1 MNEQT
6 VYGHGTNWRM
16 GPKID
21 IRGIL
26 MTCDEKQRSDLEAI
40 VENGEE
46 DSNLRRE
53 ARKLLNAESH
63 RQRERWRA
71 DVKDFRSRLRRAR
84 KRKAD
89 REAQKQAE
97 KRRVDDNWTL
107 DRVSSRRNLRRIGG
121 KRLELCVGGRKYAR
135 HYWRKVRRGET
146 ELWFALKDGKTRGLI
161 ECDRRTR
168 KITECSGRRKEEL
181 DLAPGVAFGI
191 LAALDAT
198 ADDEGAFGGV
208 GAFGVFRNGA
218 PEVETIGAGDRAFR
232 IWNYPSE
239 RIVAASKADGRWEWS
254 RFTVEKCPFTERDEW
269 SECYYSGM
277 TLGELFDVMTR
288 CPKVAEKLLSSP
300 IGAGT

>member
-1 MNEQT
+1 
-6 VYGHGTNWRM
+6 
-16 GPKID
+16 
-21 IRGIL
+21 
-26 MTCDEKQRSDLEAI
+26 MTCDEKQRRDLEAI

-46 DSNLRRE
+46 DSNFRRE

-63 RQRERWRA
+63 RHRERWRA

-146 ELWFALKDGKTRGLI
+146 ELWFALKDGKARGLI

-232 IWNYPSE
+232 IWNYPNE

-288 CPKVAEKLLSSP
+288 CPKVAEKLLSP
-300 IGAGT
+300 PVGAGT